1 MTKEN
6 TPAEKLY
13 FEIADAI
20 DLLDNVTAATDS
32 EADSLGQAELALVRA
47 RDLLLGI
54 LLTAIDEIPAM
65 VAALREVLDV
75 GAVEGAGIVIAEDY
89 GIERKIAAILSRIDG
104 ATPTDEREPAQNGP
118 DGHCLHCGRDNRG
131 HEGEPCADDCPQYHE
146 AKGLAAPTDEP
157 AAPTG
162 EDAHRFTV
170 IWGNIGDD
178 AGKRLDHV
186 TVKDATHSAI
196 MDAAF
201 ACFFADLEAAGE
213 ILSESDRNEFRNHT
227 AYDGFAILPGHVT
240 DAPGLGF

>member
-1 MTKEN
+1 MSIERPKGSYTGPLSLQWCNYSMT
-6 TPAEKLY
+6 
-13 FEIADAI
+13 
-20 DLLDNVTAATDS
+20 
-32 EADSLGQAELALVRA
+32 VRA
-47 RDLLLGI
+47 MPMNYLAADLSRIDAALWGRESEI
-54 LLTAIDEIPAM
+54 GAAIAEAPAM
-65 VAALREVLDV
+65 VEALRNLLSDMEVLGIIDFYDQDLCQGIG
-75 GAVEGAGIVIAEDY
+75 GAVSDA
-89 GIERKIAAILSRIDG
+89 RAILSRIDG
-104 ATPTDEREPAQNGP
+104 ATPTDEPA
-118 DGHCLHCGRDNRG
+118 
-131 HEGEPCADDCPQYHE
+131 
-146 AKGLAAPTDEP
+146 T
-157 AAPTG
+157 PTG

-213 ILSESDRNEFRNHT
+213 ILSESDRDEFRNHT